1 MMEKRAS
8 SVQCNLTPNCL
19 PELADAFVVFSLNIL
34 LLGVEL
40 FASVHELSAL
50 GALDTERKHHSHLYL
65 VIFGPAQAW
74 YLGWVKVRRE
84 VLVQHFAFTHGA

>member
-1 MMEKRAS
+1 M
-8 SVQCNLTPNCL
+8 TPSGL
-19 PELADAFVVFSLNIL
+19 PELADAFVVFALHIL

-40 FASVHELSAL
+40 LASVHELSAL

-65 VIFGPAQAW
+65 MVLGPAQAW

-84 VLVQHFAFTHGA
+84 VLVQYFTFTHGA